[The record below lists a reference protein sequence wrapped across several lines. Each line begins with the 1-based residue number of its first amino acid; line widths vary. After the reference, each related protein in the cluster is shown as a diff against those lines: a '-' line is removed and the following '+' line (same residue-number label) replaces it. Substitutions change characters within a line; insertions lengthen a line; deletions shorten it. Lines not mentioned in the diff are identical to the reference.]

1 MTYQLTNDATHDM
14 IELYVYSL
22 SEYGD
27 ARADHYQQVLESHF
41 LTLVDNPLLGRDF
54 SHIRQGVRRSLCQ
67 SHGIYYRATDAGI
80 LILRVLHQ
88 SSDPARF
95 V

>member
-1 MTYQLTNDATHDM
+1 MSYQLTNDAVNDM

-27 ARADHYQQVLESHF
+27 TRADHYQQALEAHF

-54 SHIRQGVRRSLCQ
+54 SHIRHGVRRSLCQ
-67 SHGIYYRATDAGI
+67 SHGVYYRATDTGI

-88 SSDPARF
+88 SRDPARF
-95 V
+95 F